1 MKSRTFLLRLVAAAL
16 LGMGALIGLWVVSP
30 FAGES
35 AGPTSLALKAPS
47 FISVARAESDAG
59 VNFMENE
66 AGISAYTNAGQ
77 AIDLNLVRTF
87 YRSIERSTADY
98 IIGSVPAPG
107 YVGVGDSEEQ
117 VDAHVYIH
125 RDGWIVAY
133 YLKDAP
139 ATKMINWPNYNPDK
153 LSRNNLSDIIKQIFA
168 SFGIVSS
175 AIAYYDFRYPNANSL
190 MLIADL
196 ETTDNEVD
204 TFTLQIPG
212 SVTVFERSWSLA
224 SFNSGAGSTCKL
236 NQEVLFEDT
245 GCNNCWR
252 TKYGLLNTL
261 QMPVDTLHTVTASYN
276 VWYTGLANNGAY
288 CAIGLVYKET
298 P

>member
-1 MKSRTFLLRLVAAAL
+1 MTPKILLRRVVSALLLCVAAL
-16 LGMGALIGLWVVSP
+16 ALIWRFYP
-30 FAGES
+30 FMPTAT
-35 AGPTSLALKAPS
+35 GPTSLALKAPA
-47 FISVARAESDAG
+47 FISVARSESDAG
-59 VNFMENE
+59 VNFMESE

-153 LSRNNLSDIIKQIFA
+153 LTRNNLSDIIKQIFA

-175 AIAYYDFRYPNANSL
+175 AIAYYDFRYPDANSL

-212 SVTVFERSWSLA
+212 SVTVFERSWSFA
-224 SFNSGAGSTCKL
+224 SYDTRVDSTCKL
-236 NQEVLFEDT
+236 NQEVLFKGT
-245 GCNNCWR
+245 VCPRCWQLR
-252 TKYGLLNTL
+252 YGLLNSL
-261 QMPVDTLHTVTASYN
+261 QVPPDTLHTVAAFYSTYYSS
-276 VWYTGLANNGAY
+276 GGAY
-288 CAIGLVYKET
+288 CAVGLVYKET

>member
-1 MKSRTFLLRLVAAAL
+1 MNLKILLRRVASALLLCVAAL
-16 LGMGALIGLWVVSP
+16 VLGWRFYP
-30 FAGES
+30 FMPPAS
-35 AGPTSLALKAPS
+35 GPTSLALKAPA
-47 FISVARAESDAG
+47 FMGVARAESDAG
-59 VNFMENE
+59 VNFMESE

-175 AIAYYDFRYPNANSL
+175 SIAYYDFRYPNANSL

-196 ETTDNEVD
+196 ETTQNEVD
-204 TFTLQIPG
+204 TFTLQIPS
-212 SVTVFERSWSLA
+212 SVTVFERSWSFA
-224 SFNSGAGSTCKL
+224 SFNSGVDSTCKL
-236 NQEVLFEDT
+236 NQDVLFKGT
-245 GCNNCWR
+245 TCAGCWR
-252 TKYGLLNTL
+252 TNYGLLNSL
-261 QMPVDTLHTVTASYN
+261 QMPPDTLHTVAATYTVYN
-276 VWYTGLANNGAY
+276 FTGGGAH
-288 CAIGLVYKET
+288 CAIGLVYRET

>member
-1 MKSRTFLLRLVAAAL
+1 MTPKILLRRVASALLLCVAAL
-16 LGMGALIGLWVVSP
+16 VLGWRFYP
-30 FAGES
+30 FMPTAV
-35 AGPTSLALKAPS
+35 GPTSLALKAPA
-47 FISVARAESDAG
+47 FMGVARAESDAG
-59 VNFMENE
+59 VNFMESE

-175 AIAYYDFRYPNANSL
+175 SIAYYDFRYPNANSL

-196 ETTDNEVD
+196 EIDNNDAD

-212 SVTVFERSWSLA
+212 SVTVFERSWSL
-224 SFNSGAGSTCKL
+224 GSYNTLGDSSCKW
-236 NQEVLFEDT
+236 NQEVLFEDIY
-245 GCNNCWR
+245 CLNCWR
-252 TKYGLLNTL
+252 TKYGFLNSL
-261 QMPVDTLHTVTASYN
+261 QVPPDTLHTVTAFYRKLS
-276 VWYTGLANNGAY
+276 TGGGAY
-288 CAIGLVYKET
+288 CAIGLVYRET

>member
-1 MKSRTFLLRLVAAAL
+1 MNLKVLLRRIVSAL
-16 LGMGALIGLWVVSP
+16 LLCVTALVLIWRFYP
-30 FAGES
+30 FADES
-35 AGPTSLALKAPS
+35 ASPTSLALKAPS

-212 SVTVFERSWSLA
+212 SVTVFERSWSFA
-224 SFNSGAGSTCKL
+224 SYDTHVDSTCKL
-236 NQEVLFEDT
+236 NQEVLFKGT
-245 GCNNCWR
+245 ACPRCWQIR
-252 TKYGLLNTL
+252 YGLLNTL
-261 QMPVDTLHTVTASYN
+261 QMPVDTLHTVAAFYN
-276 VWYTGLANNGAY
+276 TYYSSGGAY
-288 CAIGLVYKET
+288 CAIGLVYRET